1 MKKRVLM
8 TTGLAVLLLIS
19 MVFAACG
26 GNNGA
31 YSKGDGGYYET
42 TAMSTNSYADGYD
55 DEYAEKEDGTAE
67 MANVPV
73 SFTKKE
79 NAEKTDREKNQKLV
93 YTCTMRMETT
103 EFAKTLSALKEL
115 IEKYDAF
122 VETEEQSDSANSWYY
137 SSYRKTSG
145 TLSERIVIRVPSEN
159 YDAFLSDLDGQ
170 GKVREKNTKVD
181 NITRSY
187 SDTETIIAALK
198 TQEKRLLE
206 MMDQAE
212 TIEDMITVE
221 DRLTEVQQELALYES
236 RLSGMDLDVAYS
248 TVDLTLTEVLEYSGD
263 TEPVYTATFGDR
275 LKNTLKESW
284 ETTLEFLEGLLF
296 FLIRALPILLI
307 LGVIGL
313 AITFIIVGIVKSS
326 RKRRAAKAAK
336 KQAATPQTAQPQAPV
351 QQNTAPQGVVRPQP
365 GAAPQ
370 NTVQPQNP
378 AEKK

>member
-1 MKKRVLM
+1 MKKRVFT
-8 TTGLAVLLLIS
+8 TTGLALLLIVS
-19 MVFAACG
+19 CLFAACG
-26 GNNGA
+26 GSANGNYA
-31 YSKGDGGYYET
+31 KNDSAYYET
-42 TAMSTNSYADGYD
+42 TSAYTNAYDGEYYNEYADSEQGTAQLANASVNYTK
-55 DEYAEKEDGTAE
+55 KEDG
-67 MANVPV
+67 
-73 SFTKKE
+73 
-79 NAEKTDREKNQKLV
+79 EKTPKEKNQKLV

-137 SSYRKTSG
+137 SSYKKTSG

-313 AITFIIVGIVKSS
+313 AIAFIIVGIVKSS

-336 KQAATPQTAQPQAPV
+336 KQAAK
-351 QQNTAPQGVVRPQP
+351 PQP